1 MSEAGKKVFVSGC
14 FDMLHSGHVE
24 FLQRAAEY
32 GELTVAL
39 GSDRT
44 VFELKGRPPIN
55 SEEERRFMLANVAC
69 VKQAVISRGSGYLDF
84 EPELRE
90 LMPDVFVVNEDG
102 NTPAKRKLCERLGIE
117 YVVLQREPHP
127 GLTPRSTT
135 ALRTVQ
141 IGRRA
146 LSMCWTKR
154 RCALSSN
161 IYFCCLSVRA
171 RKISLYWRTL
181 ISHRRAPKR
190 WPTPRAPVGTL
201 FWRTI

>member
-102 NTPAKRKLCERLGIE
+102 T
-117 YVVLQREPHP
+117 
-127 GLTPRSTT
+127 
-135 ALRTVQ
+135 
-141 IGRRA
+141 
-146 LSMCWTKR
+146 
-154 RCALSSN
+154 
-161 IYFCCLSVRA
+161 